1 MADGN
6 AIGVA
11 IAIVPAQLFDKGYDV
26 TGHPGIEPE
35 GEFRLAGSATE
46 NGHRNSFPVKARVAK
61 GDGVRGKRP
70 QARSGPPIQKAG
82 AVECLRVSS
91 GGAGGCSA
99 NPRHR
104 LNAPEYCPTL
114 CGKGRGRGR
123 VVGGAKTRGGS

>member
-61 GDGVRGKRP
+61 GDGVRGKRT

-82 AVECLRVSS
+82 AGECLRVRS
-91 GGAGGCSA
+91 GGGGGW
-99 NPRHR
+99 
-104 LNAPEYCPTL
+104 T
-114 CGKGRGRGR
+114 GDGRGGNE
-123 VVGGAKTRGGS
+123 VVSKRT